1 MGGCVAAGSGS
12 PRSGPPGFSRALD
25 EQPNV
30 LIFVTDDQRRRGT
43 LKVLP
48 KTMETFREGGTEY
61 VNGVVTTP
69 LCCPSRASIFSG
81 KYAHNHGVK
90 NNNGAPLLD
99 ESETIQ
105 AQLHAHGYRTALV
118 GKYLNYAVESPSY
131 FDRWAMMI
139 DPPHYYDGEFNLD
152 GRRATVSTYSTD
164 FLEHKALEFLDDFER
179 SDDRAPWFMQV
190 ATWAPHIRPVPEPEY
205 ATAPV
210 DRWRRDPA
218 NSERDRSDKPRWVRS
233 VELERAK
240 AAEVR
245 RGQLRT
251 LMSVDDL
258 VAQVFERLRDM
269 GEARNTLAFFLSDN
283 GWSWYEHGLN
293 RKRFPYDDSVRVPF
307 FVRWP
312 GRITAGA
319 VERKVVA
326 NIDIA
331 PTVYEAAGIEASYE
345 VDGKSLF
352 SSDRSSILIEYFPD
366 PDVPFVP
373 AWRQLWSPR
382 RSYIRYPGTGTRE
395 FYGPDD
401 PWQIAN
407 VYRDGIPGNR
417 PRNESRMD
425 RRLAR
430 AARCAGAGCP

>member
-1 MGGCVAAGSGS
+1 
-12 PRSGPPGFSRALD
+12 
-25 EQPNV
+25 
-30 LIFVTDDQRRRGT
+30 
-43 LKVLP
+43 
-48 KTMETFREGGTEY
+48 
-61 VNGVVTTP
+61 
-69 LCCPSRASIFSG
+69 
-81 KYAHNHGVK
+81 
-90 NNNGAPLLD
+90 
-99 ESETIQ
+99 
-105 AQLHAHGYRTALV
+105 
-118 GKYLNYAVESPSY
+118 
-131 FDRWAMMI
+131 
-139 DPPHYYDGEFNLD
+139 
-152 GRRATVSTYSTD
+152 
-164 FLEHKALEFLDDFER
+164 
-179 SDDRAPWFMQV
+179 
-190 ATWAPHIRPVPEPEY
+190 
-205 ATAPV
+205 
-210 DRWRRDPA
+210 
-218 NSERDRSDKPRWVRS
+218 
-233 VELERAK
+233 
-240 AAEVR
+240 
-245 RGQLRT
+245 
-251 LMSVDDL
+251 MSVDDL
-258 VAQVFERLRDM
+258 VAQVFERLRDL
-269 GEARNTLAFFLSDN
+269 GEAHNTLAFFLSDN

-312 GRITAGA
+312 GRVTAGA

-417 PRNESRMD
+417 PRNEPRMD